1 MVHHQKYFCET
12 NANWCVHDEYRSIKA
27 AEKDLASTLYLVKR
41 RIATQMQ
48 NNFLKNR
55 AWSCN
60 DPTGVEEEIL
70 NKWEF
75 WILEKWMVGKVV
87 GVARTY
93 VPSKNYAKLIL
104 SVQDLKN
111 LSSKFQDIFYWSETL
126 WNFGAKFDGPDGNE
140 NMKKYWIIKPE
151 HNSLHFEG
159 AQHSKQN
166 INRP

>member
-1 MVHHQKYFCET
+1 MCTWWVSFHKSSWKRPRFYTILGQ
-12 NANWCVHDEYRSIKA
+12 
-27 AEKDLASTLYLVKR
+27 R

-48 NNFLKNR
+48 NNSLKNR

-75 WILEKWMVGKVV
+75 WILEKFGEVVGVGNFFGKVV

-111 LSSKFQDIFYWSETL
+111 LSSKFQDVFCWSETL
-126 WNFGAKFDGPDGNE
+126 WNFGAEFDGPDGNE

-159 AQHSKQN
+159 TQHSKQN